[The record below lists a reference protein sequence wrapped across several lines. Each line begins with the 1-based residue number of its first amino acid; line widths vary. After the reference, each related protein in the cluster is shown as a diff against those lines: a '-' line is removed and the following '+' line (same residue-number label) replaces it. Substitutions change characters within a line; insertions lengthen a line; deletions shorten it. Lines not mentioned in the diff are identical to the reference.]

1 MINLI
6 ICGAPGSG
14 KGTQSNL
21 IIEKYKLQHFSTG
34 DILRKEISDETELGK
49 FAKEFMN
56 KGHLVPDEVIIDMI
70 AHKIDSLDKKTLKG
84 IIFDGFP
91 RTLAQA
97 EELENLMGSRGLKTD
112 LLIDLVVDEKEL
124 IERLLLRG
132 IIAGRSDDNLE
143 TIQKRLEV
151 YYNQT
156 KPVADYYKRLGKYE
170 AVNGMGTV
178 EEIFSRISKAIDSV
192 IEQNNNF

>member
-21 IIEKYKLQHFSTG
+21 IIKKYNLQHFSTG
-34 DILRKEISDETELGK
+34 DILRKEITDETELGI
-49 FAKEFMN
+49 FAQEFMN
-56 KGHLVPDEVIIDMI
+56 NGHLVPDEVIIDMI
-70 AHKIDSLDKKTLKG
+70 AHKMDSLNKEKHNG

-97 EELENLMGSRGLKTD
+97 EELENLMKSRALKTD

-124 IERLLLRG
+124 IDRLLLRG
-132 IIAGRSDDNLE
+132 KTSGRSDDNHE

-156 KPVADYYKRLGKYE
+156 KPVSNYYKQLGKYE
-170 AVNGMGTV
+170 AVDGMGTV
-178 EEIFSRISKAIDSV
+178 EEIFSKISKAIDSV
-192 IEQNNNF
+192 IEQKNNF